1 MKRANFVI
9 GETAK
14 EVKESVIRNVRWQMS
29 SDRKSTPLK
38 SLQGHMWRAGYQNGE
53 LRGRYTFFSSLSL
66 LSLPLFFYYF
76 LSFSICFLLFP
87 SFSFI
92 TIISYCSEYMR
103 MWLRHFRSGRR

>member
-1 MKRANFVI
+1 MKRANIVI
-9 GETAK
+9 GETEK

-53 LRGRYTFFSSLSL
+53 LRGRYTFFSSLPL
-66 LSLPLFFYYF
+66 LSLPFSFIIFFLF
-76 LSFSICFLLFP
+76 LFLLFP

-92 TIISYCSEYMR
+92 TIISYCSECMR
-103 MWLRHFRSGRR
+103 MWLRHFRSGIR